1 MRSVEYIFLV
11 ESPHSWGG
19 VWQRPHHLFR
29 LLGREYPC
37 FYLATRYLRDA
48 LRKPTEYLKGKSISH
63 PAENLYVREI
73 ILFNGERF
81 SFIRNHNLKHLAAA
95 LRRCANRYPQAR
107 KILWLYDPHQAG
119 IIDLV
124 PHNLLVYD
132 IMDEYTG
139 FPWSPP
145 TVAIEEQ
152 KLLARADVV
161 IAGTYS
167 LYEAKKPL
175 VKKGKIDWVLSA
187 VDFDHFHQATLMK
200 TLPPEMQ
207 QLRNNFKYIA
217 GYFGVVDMRIDT
229 ELIRQTA
236 CLLNDWAFVFIG
248 PEVGREISTL
258 KNLRLKNVFF
268 LGPRHYF
275 TLPEYARAF
284 HVCMIPFVINR
295 LTQHINPT
303 KILEYFATARPV
315 VSCAIPDVERFYR
328 EVALIYK
335 SPAEFITALQT
346 AVNSPEVPSRIT
358 HGVEL
363 ARAASWNAAVDKIK
377 RLIFSP

>member
-1 MRSVEYIFLV
+1 MQSAEYIFLV

-29 LLGREYPC
+29 LLARDYPC
-37 FYLATRYLRDA
+37 FYVATRYLRDA
-48 LRKPTEYLKGKSISH
+48 CRKPAEYLKGIQFLH
-63 PAENLYVREI
+63 PAENLSAREI

-81 SFIRNHNLKHLAAA
+81 SFIRNYNLNHLADVLNRFA
-95 LRRCANRYPQAR
+95 RRHPHAK
-107 KILWLYDPHQAG
+107 KILWLYDPHQVG

-139 FPWSPP
+139 FPWSPA
-145 TVAIEEQ
+145 TVAVEEQ
-152 KLLARADVV
+152 RLLAQADVV
-161 IAGTYS
+161 IAGTYT

-187 VDFDHFHQATLMK
+187 VDFDHFHKSAIRG

-207 QLRNNFKYIA
+207 QLQNNFKYIA

-229 ELIRQTA
+229 ALIQQTA
-236 CLLNDWAFVFIG
+236 TFLNDWAFVFIG
-248 PEVGREISTL
+248 PEVGKEISTL

-268 LGPRHYF
+268 LGPRHYS
-275 TLPEYARAF
+275 TLPEYTRAF
-284 HVCMIPFVINR
+284 NVCLIPFVINR

-303 KILEYFATARPV
+303 KILEYFAAARPV

-346 AVNSPEVPSRIT
+346 AVSSPEVSSRIT

-363 ARAASWNAAVDKIK
+363 ARTASWTSAVDKIK
-377 RLIFSP
+377 RLIFFS